1 MNSSK
6 PTDTATMSATPCHSD
21 PKKRVAQ
28 LIGNRC
34 TVSCNINGV
43 PIEMLLDSGAQVT
56 MVSKTW
62 VDKASPHVKI
72 QPLHSL
78 LNSQSLEISA
88 ANGTEIPLEGWAEVD
103 LQISSR
109 HHGSITISVPLL
121 ISQNCHCP
129 LLGSNVIAEIIK
141 EHGNTVDVTAIL
153 TDSLSIPKSSIGTLV
168 SLLQIPT
175 SVEPTPC
182 VVRSSKKGVTIPA
195 GKIYEVRCRVKGAPG
210 NCTMLFQPLTVSTCP
225 VGLDLF
231 PSLVDVPLGSSK
243 CVKIP
248 IQNSTQHTIYLTQR
262 TVLGTLEEIADLK
275 PVLNSKHKNIE
286 SIQTCGAQLCTNS
299 QSYHNKE
306 LDREAVSKVRDK
318 WHPPVDV
325 SHLAEE
331 EQRIVRQMLYEESM
345 AFAKDEADIGCI
357 PELQLRIN
365 LRDDTPIQKS
375 YNAIPKPLYRE
386 VKDYVQNL
394 LNRGWIRKSTS
405 AYSSPVVCVRKK
417 DQSLRLCVD
426 FRGLNNK
433 TIPDRHPLPRI
444 QDLLDNLGGNF
455 WFSILDQG
463 SAYHQGF
470 VEESCRHMTAFSTP
484 WGFYEWVRLPFG
496 LTNAPA
502 AFQRCME
509 GVLVNLRDECCF
521 PYLDD
526 VLCFSKTFQDH
537 VEDLRKVLCRLQE
550 CGVKLRP
557 TKCELFKRQVRY
569 LGRLVTSEGVQV
581 DPKDLEAVLKLKEKK
596 PKTVGEV
603 RALLGFLGYYR
614 SFIQDFSRI
623 ARPLFKLQEHPE
635 GSRQRPDL
643 VKSTKRGKG
652 GDHLPSKTPICW
664 SSEHSAVVS
673 RLVDMLVSPPILAY
687 PNFDLPFVLH
697 TDASN
702 EGLGAVLYQ
711 EQSGKLRVIA
721 YGSRT
726 LTPAEKNYHLH
737 SSKLEFL
744 ALKWAVCDKF
754 RDYLYYAP
762 TFTVYTDNNPLTYV
776 LSTAKLSAVGHRWV
790 GELADF
796 HFTIKYRPGKTNID
810 ADTLSRF
817 PVRLTD
823 HLREYT
829 EIVQPEVI
837 STIWQG
843 NKAEREEQVPQAVAL
858 QIRVEEDL
866 SAACIP
872 VFTPEDIRDAQN
884 RDDTIC
890 EVVKLKKNGWT
901 PKDKGQSLVS
911 VGAQRLIR
919 EWNRLKLRE
928 GILYRESGPNQQLV
942 LPTSL
947 TSMVLK
953 HLHDDMG
960 HVGADKVIHLAR
972 QRFYWPYMQ
981 REIEDYVIRQCPCIK
996 QKRPTVPEKAPMGSI
1011 VTTAPFELL
1020 SVDYLHLEPS
1030 KGGYEYILV
1039 LVDHFTRFA
1048 QAYPTRNKSGKTAAE
1063 RIFSDFIPRFGYPE
1077 KLHHDQGRE
1086 FENTLFQRL
1095 QQLAGISHSRTTP
1108 YHPQGNPAERLNR
1121 TLLQMLR
1128 TLQEEKKAE
1137 WKDHLPNLVHAYNC
1151 TRHEATGYSPFFLL
1165 FGRHPRLPID
1175 LIFNLNSD
1183 QHVRTKQQYAQ
1194 TWALR
1199 MQEAYR
1205 IAAENSKRSSEKGKR
1220 YYDQHVRG
1228 AVLQPGDR
1236 VLVRN
1241 LSERGGP
1248 GKLRQYWEQKVHRV
1262 IERIKDSPVYRIQ
1275 AETGDR
1281 TFRVLHRN
1289 LLLPVSDLLV
1299 SSEEEDKGVGKKP
1312 PRQKCH
1318 LRRRETAESDI
1329 SISDDE
1335 ENHSYHL
1342 RPLPVYERKTVR
1354 HHLPDPKHHC
1364 GLRAIAPEYQ
1374 PLSQTSECNDATQID
1389 QRDSLITSE
1398 IRPTPTNATPPP
1410 LVESQEVHSDNV
1422 VEDGIFDPLAT
1433 DPTTVLAPVREMEQ
1447 QLRRSARQ
1455 VKPRNLLMYDQPGA
1469 PSYQPWRLGA
1479 NAMCCGFYP
1488 MPILPVSP
1496 EVSYY
1501 PHPVAW
1507 VY

>member
-1 MNSSK
+1 M
-6 PTDTATMSATPCHSD
+6 
-21 PKKRVAQ
+21 
-28 LIGNRC
+28 
-34 TVSCNINGV
+34 
-43 PIEMLLDSGAQVT
+43 
-56 MVSKTW
+56 
-62 VDKASPHVKI
+62 
-72 QPLHSL
+72 
-78 LNSQSLEISA
+78 
-88 ANGTEIPLEGWAEVD
+88 
-103 LQISSR
+103 
-109 HHGSITISVPLL
+109 
-121 ISQNCHCP
+121 
-129 LLGSNVIAEIIK
+129 
-141 EHGNTVDVTAIL
+141 
-153 TDSLSIPKSSIGTLV
+153 
-168 SLLQIPT
+168 
-175 SVEPTPC
+175 
-182 VVRSSKKGVTIPA
+182 
-195 GKIYEVRCRVKGAPG
+195 
-210 NCTMLFQPLTVSTCP
+210 
-225 VGLDLF
+225 
-231 PSLVDVPLGSSK
+231 VDVPWGSAK

-248 IQNSTQHTIYLTQR
+248 IQNSTRHTIYLAQR
-262 TVLGTLEEIADLK
+262 TVLGTLEEITGVK
-275 PVLNSKHKNIE
+275 PVLNPKHMPCE
-286 SIQTCGAQLCTNS
+286 SVQTFAAQLNTDS
-299 QSYHNKE
+299 PIYRNKE
-306 LDREAVSKVRDK
+306 LDRQELPETKDN

-331 EQRIVRQMLYEESM
+331 EQRIVREMLYEQST
-345 AFAKDEADIGCI
+345 AFAKEDADIGCI
-357 PELQLRIN
+357 PGLQLRIN
-365 LRDDTPIQKS
+365 LRDDAPVQKS

-386 VKDYVQNL
+386 VKNYVQNL
-394 LNRGWIRKSTS
+394 LDRGWIRKSTS

-417 DQSLRLCVD
+417 DMSLRLCVD
-426 FRGLNNK
+426 FRGLNSK

-444 QDLLDNLGGNF
+444 QDLLDNLGGHS

-470 VEESCRHMTAFSTP
+470 VEEGCRHMTAFNTP

-509 GVLVNLRDECCF
+509 GVLAGLRDECCS

-526 VLCFSKTFQDH
+526 VLCFSKTFHDH
-537 VEDLRKVLCRLQE
+537 VEDLRRVPCHLRE

-557 TKCELFKRQVRY
+557 NKCELFKGRVLY
-569 LGRLVTSEGVQV
+569 LGRLVTSEGVQM
-581 DPKDLEAVLKLKEKK
+581 DPKDLEAVLKLKERK
-596 PKTVGEV
+596 PKNVGEV
-603 RALLGFLGYYR
+603 RSLLGFLGYYR
-614 SFIQDFSRI
+614 TFIQDFSRI
-623 ARPLFKLQEHPE
+623 ARPLFKLQEH
-635 GSRQRPDL
+635 SD
-643 VKSTKRGKG
+643 KSHQGPAREKSSKGGKR

-673 RLVDMLVSPPILAY
+673 YLVDMLTSPPILAY
-687 PNFDLPFVLH
+687 PRFDLPFVLH

-711 EQSGKLRVIA
+711 EQCGKLRVIA

-762 TFTVYTDNNPLTYV
+762 TFTVYTDNNPLNYV
-776 LSTAKLSAVGHRWV
+776 LSTAKLSAVCHRWV

-796 HFTIKYRPGKTNID
+796 YFTIKYRPGKTNVD

-829 EIVQPEVI
+829 EIVPPEVV

-843 NKAEREEQVPQAVAL
+843 NQAEREEDVPRTVAL
-858 QIRVEEDL
+858 QIRVEEDNL
-866 SAACIP
+866 PAACLP
-872 VFTPEDIRDAQN
+872 VFTPEDIRDAQSGDEN
-884 RDDTIC
+884 IC
-890 EVVKLKKNGWT
+890 EVVKLKKSGWS
-901 PKDKGQSLVS
+901 PKDKDRSSISIGTR
-911 VGAQRLIR
+911 RLIH
-919 EWNRLKLRE
+919 EWNRLTLKKE
-928 GILYRESGPNQQLV
+928 ILYRESGPNQQLV
-942 LPTSL
+942 LPKTL
-947 TSMVLK
+947 TPIVLK
-953 HLHDDMG
+953 HLHNDMG
-960 HVGADKVIHLAR
+960 HIRADKVIHLAR

-981 REIEDYVIRQCPCIK
+981 HDIEDYVIRQCPCIK
-996 QKRPTVPEKAPMGSI
+996 QKRPTVHEKAPMGSI

-1020 SVDYLHLEPS
+1020 SVDYLHLERS

-1039 LVDHFTRFA
+1039 IIDHFTRFA
-1048 QAYPTRNKSGKTAAE
+1048 QAYPTRNKSGKKAAE
-1063 RIFSDFIPRFGYPE
+1063 KIFSDFIPRFGYPE

-1165 FGRHPRLPID
+1165 FGRHPRLPVD
-1175 LIFNLNSD
+1175 LIFNVNSD
-1183 QHVRTKQQYAQ
+1183 QNVRTQQQYAQ
-1194 TWALR
+1194 TWASR

-1220 YYDQHVRG
+1220 YYDQHVKG

-1248 GKLRQYWEQKVHRV
+1248 GKLRPYWEQQIHRV

-1275 AETGDR
+1275 AEKGDR
-1281 TFRVLHRN
+1281 NLPVLHRN
-1289 LLLPVSDLLV
+1289 LLLPVSDLPIT
-1299 SSEEEDKGVGKKP
+1299 SEESDGGVGKKA
-1312 PRQKCH
+1312 PRHNCH
-1318 LRRRETAESDI
+1318 RKRRETAELDF

-1335 ENHSYHL
+1335 QDCPYHL

-1354 HHLPDPKHHC
+1354 HHLLEPESNC
-1364 GLRAIAPEYQ
+1364 ELRAVAPEYHSRRQ
-1374 PLSQTSECNDATQID
+1374 TPEYEVIRRTEPL
-1389 QRDSLITSE
+1389 DSLVPSE
-1398 IRPTPTNATPPP
+1398 TIPETLHARPSPI
-1410 LVESQEVHSDNV
+1410 VEREEWHRDDI
-1422 VEDGIFDPLAT
+1422 VEDGTFDQS
-1433 DPTTVLAPVREMEQ
+1433 EMDIDQPARDIDQPARDIDQ
-1447 QLRRSARQ
+1447 QVRRSTRQ
-1455 VKPRNLLMYDQPGA
+1455 VKPRNILMYDQPGT
-1469 PSYQPWRLGA
+1469 PSYQPWILGA
-1479 NAMCCGFYP
+1479 NPMCGAVSQI
-1488 MPILPVSP
+1488 PILPVNP
-1496 EVSYY
+1496 EVRYY
-1501 PHPVAW
+1501 SQPVVW

>member
-1 MNSSK
+1 SRKRKWVVFHLCVDLREPNK
-6 PTDTATMSATPCHSD
+6 AIVTHSY
-21 PKKRVAQ
+21 PLSHMEQ
-28 LIGNRC
+28 L
-34 TVSCNINGV
+34 
-43 PIEMLLDSGAQVT
+43 L
-56 MVSKTW
+56 
-62 VDKASPHVKI
+62 
-72 QPLHSL
+72 SL
-78 LNSQSLEISA
+78 LNQATLFS
-88 ANGTEIPLEGWAEVD
+88 TTD
-103 LQISSR
+103 LQ
-109 HHGSITISVPLL
+109 
-121 ISQNCHCP
+121 
-129 LLGSNVIAEIIK
+129 
-141 EHGNTVDVTAIL
+141 
-153 TDSLSIPKSSIGTLV
+153 
-168 SLLQIPT
+168 
-175 SVEPTPC
+175 
-182 VVRSSKKGVTIPA
+182 
-195 GKIYEVRCRVKGAPG
+195 
-210 NCTMLFQPLTVSTCP
+210 
-225 VGLDLF
+225 
-231 PSLVDVPLGSSK
+231 
-243 CVKIP
+243 
-248 IQNSTQHTIYLTQR
+248 
-262 TVLGTLEEIADLK
+262 
-275 PVLNSKHKNIE
+275 
-286 SIQTCGAQLCTNS
+286 
-299 QSYHNKE
+299 
-306 LDREAVSKVRDK
+306 
-318 WHPPVDV
+318 
-325 SHLAEE
+325 
-331 EQRIVRQMLYEESM
+331 
-345 AFAKDEADIGCI
+345 
-357 PELQLRIN
+357 
-365 LRDDTPIQKS
+365 
-375 YNAIPKPLYRE
+375 
-386 VKDYVQNL
+386 
-394 LNRGWIRKSTS
+394 
-405 AYSSPVVCVRKK
+405 
-417 DQSLRLCVD
+417 
-426 FRGLNNK
+426 
-433 TIPDRHPLPRI
+433 
-444 QDLLDNLGGNF
+444 
-455 WFSILDQG
+455 
-463 SAYHQGF
+463 SAYHQ
-470 VEESCRHMTAFSTP
+470 VRSCCTRIKLFFNKTAFITRNGSFCFCRVP
-484 WGFYEWVRLPFG
+484 YG
-496 LTNAPA
+496 LASAPL
-502 AFQRCME
+502 AFQKMMHL
-509 GVLVNLRDECCF
+509 VLQDISNVAN
-521 PYLDD
+521 YLDD
-526 VLCFSKTFQDH
+526 IIIWGRTAEEHERNFP
-537 VEDLRKVLCRLQE
+537 VLCRLQE

-635 GSRQRPDL
+635 GSHQRPGL

-1151 TRHEATGYSPFFLL
+1151 TRHEATGYLPFFLL

-1236 VLVRN
+1236 VLVR
-1241 LSERGGP
+1241 
-1248 GKLRQYWEQKVHRV
+1248 
-1262 IERIKDSPVYRIQ
+1262 
-1275 AETGDR
+1275 
-1281 TFRVLHRN
+1281 
-1289 LLLPVSDLLV
+1289 
-1299 SSEEEDKGVGKKP
+1299 
-1312 PRQKCH
+1312 
-1318 LRRRETAESDI
+1318 
-1329 SISDDE
+1329 
-1335 ENHSYHL
+1335 
-1342 RPLPVYERKTVR
+1342 
-1354 HHLPDPKHHC
+1354 
-1364 GLRAIAPEYQ
+1364 
-1374 PLSQTSECNDATQID
+1374 
-1389 QRDSLITSE
+1389 
-1398 IRPTPTNATPPP
+1398 
-1410 LVESQEVHSDNV
+1410 
-1422 VEDGIFDPLAT
+1422 
-1433 DPTTVLAPVREMEQ
+1433 
-1447 QLRRSARQ
+1447 
-1455 VKPRNLLMYDQPGA
+1455 
-1469 PSYQPWRLGA
+1469 
-1479 NAMCCGFYP
+1479 
-1488 MPILPVSP
+1488 
-1496 EVSYY
+1496 
-1501 PHPVAW
+1501 
-1507 VY
+1507 